1 MSELQAVMQVNLGMV
16 TPSHHAISLE
26 GDLIVDDNFLTP
38 AHLIGR
44 ETDEDGMIVLNRQQ
58 PVKQMFFLSLICT
71 EGQIRIR
78 MDLKEYEVCKND
90 VILIFPGIIIDSV
103 KAVPGTKVA
112 LLGFTDVFF
121 EDDSDPSIKVI
132 RQSMLHP
139 IHLHLTDG
147 QMRVQLSLYQMMRTI
162 LSTENFAFKKDA
174 AGGIL
179 RLMAAGLAQW
189 VLENGHPDQQ
199 NRSRSEQLFVNF
211 LQEVQS
217 HCSTERRISY
227 YARQF
232 GISPKYFAKL
242 IHDAS
247 GRHASEGIKDYV
259 ILEAKAMLRTGNYT
273 VQQVSDAL
281 RFPNSSFFGKYFKAA
296 VGCSPRKYALG
307 PDRYPGRKESV

>member
-1 MSELQAVMQVNLGMV
+1 MNTHQAVMQINLGMV
-16 TPSHHAISLE
+16 TPSNHAIALDN
-26 GDLIVDDNFLTP
+26 DLILDDNFQVSYARSAECRP
-38 AHLIGR
+38 AI
-44 ETDEDGMIVLNRQQ
+44 EDGMIVLNREQ
-58 PVKQMFFLSLICT
+58 PVKQMFILALICT
-71 EGQIRIR
+71 EGHIRIR
-78 MDLKEYEVCKND
+78 MDLKEYEVRKDD
-90 VILIFPGIIIDSV
+90 VILVFPGIIIDSV
-103 KAVPGTKVA
+103 KAAPGTKVA
-112 LLGFTDVFF
+112 FLAFTDSIFF
-121 EDDSDPSIKVI
+121 EDDNDPSIKLI
-132 RQSMLHP
+132 RKNMLHP
-139 IHLHLTDG
+139 IHLHLMPM
-147 QMRVQLSLYQMMRTI
+147 QMQIQLSLYQMLRTI
-162 LSTENFAFKKDA
+162 LGKDNFKFKKDA

-189 VLENGHPDQQ
+189 ILENGHPEQH
-199 NRSRSEQLFVNF
+199 NRNRNEQLFVNF

-247 GRHASEGIKDYV
+247 GRHAGEWIRDYV

-281 RFPNSSFFGKYFKAA
+281 RFPNSSFFGKYFKTA

-307 PDRYPGRKESV
+307 GID

>member
-1 MSELQAVMQVNLGMV
+1 MSKQHAVMQVNLGMV
-16 TPSHHAISLE
+16 TPSSHALFLNN
-26 GDLIVDDNFLTP
+26 DLILDDNFQTSYTSS
-38 AHLIGR
+38 AER
-44 ETDEDGMIVLNRQQ
+44 MTDENGMIVLNREQ
-58 PVKQMFFLSLICT
+58 PVKQMFILAMTCT
-71 EGQIRIR
+71 EGDIRIR
-78 MDLKEYEVCKND
+78 MDLKEFEVRKND

-103 KAVPGTKVA
+103 KALPGTKVA
-112 LLGFTDVFF
+112 FIGFSDSVFF
-121 EDDSDPSIKVI
+121 EDDNDASIKVI
-132 RQSMLHP
+132 RKNMLHP
-139 IHLHLTDG
+139 IHLHLNAP
-147 QMRVQLSLYQMMRTI
+147 QMQMQLSLYRMMRMI
-162 LSTENFAFKKDA
+162 LSQSDFSFKKDA

-189 VLENGHPDQQ
+189 VLENGNTEHHSR
-199 NRSRSEQLFVNF
+199 NRNEQLFMSF

-217 HCSTERRISY
+217 HCSTERRISF

-247 GRHASEGIKDYV
+247 GRHASEWIKDYV

-296 VGCSPRKYALG
+296 VGCSPRKYAVG
-307 PDRYPGRKESV
+307 ED